1 MSFTASDISVVMAT
15 YNGEKYL
22 RQQLDSILQQTNAP
36 KEILIVDDGSTDNTV
51 AIIKTYAHD
60 DRIRLFINDENIG
73 YIKSFERGMLNAT
86 CSLVALSDQDDIW
99 LPHKLETLLS
109 HLQDN
114 IAVYSDSMLID
125 EKG

>member
-51 AIIKTYAHD
+51 AIIKTYADD
-60 DRIRLFINDENIG
+60 DRIRLFINEKNIG
-73 YIKSFERGMLNAT
+73 YIKSFEKGMLNAT
-86 CSLVALSDQDDIW
+86 CS
-99 LPHKLETLLS
+99 
-109 HLQDN
+109 
-114 IAVYSDSMLID
+114 
-125 EKG
+125 